1 MEYIDDL
8 SWSNIVKLIQHQD
21 IKGADLLNTCAN
33 ELEEVRKEIAEIE
46 SKLNR
51 TKSRGETLLR
61 ASYDVAKHLK
71 KELPLVVQRQGYIVV
86 LSKDNLTIERN
97 VI

>member
-8 SWSNIVKLIQHQD
+8 SWTNIVKIIQKEE

-33 ELEEVRKEIAEIE
+33 ELEEVRKEIAELE
-46 SKLNR
+46 SKVSR
-51 TKSRGETLLR
+51 VKSREQTLLR
-61 ASYDVAKHLK
+61 ASYDVARYLK
-71 KELPLVVQRQGYIVV
+71 KELPLIVQRQGYIVV
-86 LSKDNLTIERN
+86 LSLENLSIERN

>member
-1 MEYIDDL
+1 MEYIYDL
-8 SWSNIVKLIQHQD
+8 SWSNIVKLIQYED

-33 ELEEVRKEIAEIE
+33 ELEDVRKEIAELE
-46 SKLNR
+46 SKVNR
-51 TKSRGETLLR
+51 AKSREKTLLR